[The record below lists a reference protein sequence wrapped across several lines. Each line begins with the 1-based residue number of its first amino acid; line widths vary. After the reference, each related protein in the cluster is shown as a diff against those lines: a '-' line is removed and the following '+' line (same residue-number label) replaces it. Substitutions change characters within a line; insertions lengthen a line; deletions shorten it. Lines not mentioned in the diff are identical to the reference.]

1 MDLQGEL
8 DKPTMIVEAIN
19 TPLCIINK
27 TIWEKISKD
36 IERLNNPITQLE
48 LIDGY
53 TTLHLSTAEHTFF
66 SRTHV
71 MFTKREDI
79 LGHKINLKRLKII
92 ETI

>member
-19 TPLCIINK
+19 TPLCVINK

-36 IERLNNPITQLE
+36 IEGLNNTITQLE

-53 TTLHLSTAEHTFF
+53 TTLHL
-66 SRTHV
+66 
-71 MFTKREDI
+71 
-79 LGHKINLKRLKII
+79 
-92 ETI
+92 